1 MEDRRA
7 LVGVPVAG
15 ADFLR
20 NVRFLFDMRGS
31 TWRSEPIAT
40 RGERLALFQ
49 VRFSGEAGADAPIVA
64 EHLSILEHDDTERV
78 AAVFAFDPSDVDG
91 AYQTLDAR
99 YDAGEAAT
107 VPHAQMTRDFRRAFA
122 ARDWDAL
129 ATRLAPD
136 LVVHDHRVLG
146 WETLRGPSRT
156 STRCAPLVDLAP
168 DVRLRIDHF
177 EMAGH
182 GAIYVPVWCG
192 THDGGG
198 FETPS
203 VIVAE
208 LDDRGRIRRFDQY
221 DLEHVAEARA
231 RFAEIDA

>member
-1 MEDRRA
+1 M
-7 LVGVPVAG
+7 
-15 ADFLR
+15 
-20 NVRFLFDMRGS
+20 LFDMRDS
-31 TWRSEPIAT
+31 AMRSEPIAT
-40 RGERLALFQ
+40 RGERLALFR
-49 VRFSGEAGADAPIVA
+49 VRFSGEVGGSGPIVD
-64 EHLSILEHDDTERV
+64 EHLSVVERGGDGRV
-78 AAVFAFDPSDVDG
+78 AAVFTFAPRDVDA
-91 AYQTLDAR
+91 AYETLDAR

-107 VPHAQMTRDFRRAFA
+107 APHAQMTRDFRRAFA
-122 ARDWDAL
+122 SRDWDAL

-146 WETLRGPSRT
+146 WETLRGPAAYVDALR
-156 STRCAPLVDLAP
+156 ALVDLAP

-177 EMAGH
+177 QMAGR

-221 DLEHVAEARA
+221 DLEHAAEARA
-231 RFAEIDA
+231 RFAEIDAVA

>member
-1 MEDRRA
+1 VVERDA
-7 LVGVPVAG
+7 AG
-15 ADFLR
+15 
-20 NVRFLFDMRGS
+20 
-31 TWRSEPIAT
+31 
-40 RGERLALFQ
+40 
-49 VRFSGEAGADAPIVA
+49 
-64 EHLSILEHDDTERV
+64 RV
-78 AAVFAFDPSDVDG
+78 AALFTFAPRDIDS
-91 AYQTLDAR
+91 AYETLDAR

-107 VPHAQMTRDFRRAFA
+107 APHAQMTRDFRRAFA

-146 WETLRGPSRT
+146 WETLRGPAAYLDALR
-156 STRCAPLVDLAP
+156 ALVDLAP

-231 RFAEIDA
+231 RFAEIGA